1 MPMPE
6 NLLLLL
12 FLQICV
18 IVAFS
23 RVVGWVFVRMG
34 QPQVVGEMLAGIL
47 LGPSFLGW
55 IAPKLSGGLFPT
67 SAMTYL
73 GFLSQL
79 GVVCFLF
86 LVGLE
91 LNPKLLRDRGHA
103 AVIISH
109 MSIVAPFLLGAALAL
124 YLFPRLFQETQAMS
138 FRAVAL
144 F

>member
-1 MPMPE
+1 MPE

-23 RVVGWVFVRMG
+23 RVVGWLFTRMG

-47 LGPSFLGW
+47 LGPSLLGW
-55 IAPKLSGGLFPT
+55 LAPKLSAGLFPAVGM
-67 SAMTYL
+67 SYL
-73 GFLSQL
+73 AFLSQL

-124 YLFPRLFQETQAMS
+124 YLFPRLFQETPAMS
-138 FRAVAL
+138 
-144 F
+144 